1 MQDIILRAFE
11 LLWYAPRYHNIW
23 DENFI
28 DHWLFKCLFHVWHWF
43 FGYTIQLFHR
53 KILHRSRKR
62 WIIVSRVANNMNVH
76 LNKVEFIPLFAT
88 NEMKMKYVWA
98 WQQHQHKWNY
108 KSYFLDVSFFLLVLS
123 IAISLFL
130 DIIIMLINVCSISR
144 SA

>member
-1 MQDIILRAFE
+1 MLQDIITFGMKI
-11 LLWYAPRYHNIW
+11 LLNI
-23 DENFI
+23 DFSSVYLMIGI
-28 DHWLFKCLFHVWHWF
+28 DFLVILFSEF
-43 FGYTIQLFHR
+43 TE

-62 WIIVSRVANNMNVH
+62 WIIVSRVANNMNAH

-108 KSYFLDVSFFLLVLS
+108 KSYFLDVSFFLLVPS
-123 IAISLFL
+123 NAISLFL